1 MELIRLGLVHPSRRE
16 RDARLALLGVEELL
30 AQEGIPYRAVAA
42 EAESRSAG
50 VNLLLALDHGC
61 FTAVEERGLARLAGD
76 LPLVWTGIP
85 RRDAAPEL
93 LRVLGLE
100 EVRVDT
106 AGTLRLVRLVRHPLA
121 LPFVHPNERTLRM
134 KFVEHLVA
142 ACPPNSA
149 TVADVALADGTSF
162 GPALYLTEG
171 TPRRAVFTIPIGEVY
186 AQKTSR
192 YTDGEHLD
200 QNDFPI
206 CTIVDVLRGLLR
218 ETLRWAAG
226 DAILARTHYWPM
238 RGAIPRGLFST
249 THDLC
254 GYSEA
259 GVRYIRRICESEGIR
274 TTFFDLHPFR
284 LARGEAGAHDV
295 CLHASDATGFDDIV
309 AQKKELED
317 RQGITV
323 RGWRRHG
330 CTAKEHHPRIWRD
343 VVRAGIVWSSTHNV
357 QTHPFMGA
365 AYHVATSNRLPGH
378 VMDLDRGERIPL
390 LEIPCFDSGEDDRL
404 SNFGYGPK
412 LTQEEFFATVET
424 RISYAAR
431 HNLMAGY
438 LLHGW
443 TAGVERET
451 KPSELGALDG
461 KRMLPYAIAAA
472 KAHGMTFLSCE
483 ELYDWWMHRR
493 AARLDVGVDRLTVE
507 PPAGPWTLVLE
518 LDAPP
523 NVRLGLEVD
532 GRAATPEVWSEPGR
546 GRWLVPVA
554 GACTVRVR
562 AVSRGG

>member
-1 MELIRLGLVHPSRRE
+1 MELIRLGLVHPSRME

-42 EAESRSAG
+42 QTAPGSADA
-50 VNLLLALDHGC
+50 NLLLALDHSC
-61 FTAVEERGLARLAGD
+61 FTAAEERGLARLAGE
-76 LPLVWTGIP
+76 LPVVWTGIP
-85 RRDAAPEL
+85 RREAAPEL
-93 LRVLGLE
+93 LRMLALE
-100 EVRVDT
+100 AVRVDT
-106 AGTLRLVRLVRHPLA
+106 AGTLRLVRLARHPLA

-134 KFVEHLVA
+134 KFVEHLVT
-142 ACPPNSA
+142 ACPPEA
-149 TVADVALADGTSF
+149 VPVADVALADGTPL
-162 GPALYLTEG
+162 GPALYLRDG
-171 TPRRAVFTIPIGEVY
+171 TPRRAVFTIPVGEVY

-218 ETLRWAAG
+218 TALRWAAG
-226 DAILARTHYWPM
+226 EAVLARTYYWPM
-238 RGAIPRGLFST
+238 WDAIPRGLFST

-254 GYSEA
+254 GYSAE
-259 GVRYIRRICESEGIR
+259 GVRYIRRVCEAEGIR

-295 CLHASDATGFDDIV
+295 CLHASDATGFDDLV
-309 AQKKELED
+309 AQKRELED

-343 VVRAGIVWSSTHNV
+343 AVRAGIRWSSTHNV

-378 VMDLDRGERIPL
+378 VMDLENGERLPL

-412 LTQEEFFATVET
+412 LTQEEFAAVVET
-424 RISYAAR
+424 RIAYAAR

-443 TAGVERET
+443 TAGVEREA

-461 KRMLPYAIAAA
+461 KRMLPAAIATA
-472 KAHGMTFLSCE
+472 KAYGMTFLGCE
-483 ELYDWWMHRR
+483 ELYDWWTHRL
-493 AARLDVGVDRLTVE
+493 ATRLDVAADRVAVE
-507 PPAGPWTLVLE
+507 PPAGPWTVVLE

-523 NVRLGLEVD
+523 NVRVALEID
-532 GRAATPEVWSEPGR
+532 GRTATPEAWAEPGCT
-546 GRWLVPVA
+546 RWLLPTE
-554 GACTVRVR
+554 GACTVGVR